1 MAQSVLR
8 TEVGLEVLRNIR
20 GVLKLLLTV
29 IPNRENT
36 IMLGRVMDFVGSC
49 AFSGQYLDQKTV

>member
-36 IMLGRVMDFVGSC
+36 IMLGRVMDFFGSC
-49 AFSGQYLDQKTV
+49 AFSGQ